1 MRNKNKNMEETKKH
15 ECPHCVRKAQ
25 EEARN
30 DEMGLAILIMLMPA
44 MTLTL
49 LSNAGLF

>member
-1 MRNKNKNMEETKKH
+1 MEELQKCDCPECAERAH
-15 ECPHCVRKAQ
+15 EA
-25 EEARN
+25 ARH

-49 LSNAGLF
+49 LSNVGLF

>member
-1 MRNKNKNMEETKKH
+1 MEEPKN
-15 ECPHCVRKAQ
+15 ECGCPHCEKRAH

-30 DEMGLAILIMLMPA
+30 NEMGLAILIMLMPA

-49 LSNAGLF
+49 LSGAGLF

>member
-1 MRNKNKNMEETKKH
+1 MKTATQH
-15 ECPHCVRKAQ
+15 DCPHCVKKAN
-25 EEARN
+25 EEMRN

-44 MTLTL
+44 MTLTI